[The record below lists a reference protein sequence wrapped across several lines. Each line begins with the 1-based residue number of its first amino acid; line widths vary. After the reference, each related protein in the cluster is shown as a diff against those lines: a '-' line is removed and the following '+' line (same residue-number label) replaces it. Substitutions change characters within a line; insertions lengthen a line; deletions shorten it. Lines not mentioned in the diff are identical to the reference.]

1 MKFNVTRDKK
11 TMIDFRK
18 WSLFFICVYGIMI
31 YATYINS
38 LFSITASLC
47 LRAMLGFAALD
58 IIINRNIKINSY
70 LIWYSLFILL
80 CGASILFVESNISSA
95 ISVLKTLVVVLG
107 IGVSVT
113 IAVKEKKEIEMV
125 LYCMSIGSVF
135 LMLYLIFSGYVAE
148 YDALNDTTK
157 RFGNELTGNANIFAA
172 IYMIAACASA
182 YIILTN
188 KKKTVKLAFA
198 LAFALQMYG
207 LVLAGSRKNLLIP
220 FFMLY
225 ILFIQKKDKKGRSH
239 LIITTI
245 IGVFVMLL
253 GYYLLMNVPF
263 LYDNIGYRFET
274 VIEYETGNAV
284 SADTSAMVREAMR
297 EKAMVLWTDHPIFG
311 YGLNMFTAVSG
322 FGMYTHNNFLELMC
336 NHGIVGMI
344 LYYSFY
350 GYLLY
355 KLFKNKSQHKMFKY
369 FSIAMVISELIYEYG
384 AITYNGVPN
393 HLILMLIS
401 VFVEKNDEEEAQKG
415 GLKC

>member
-1 MKFNVTRDKK
+1 MKINITRDKK
-11 TMIDFRK
+11 AMIDFRK
-18 WSLFFICVYGIMI
+18 WSLFFICVYAVMM

-38 LFSITASLC
+38 VFSIIASLC
-47 LRAMLGFAALD
+47 LRGMLGFSILY
-58 IIINRNIKINSY
+58 IIINRNVKTNSY
-70 LIWYSLFILL
+70 IIWYSLFIVF
-80 CGASILFVESNISSA
+80 CGASILFVSNVSSA
-95 ISVLKTLVVVLG
+95 ISVFKTLVVVLG

-148 YDALNDTTK
+148 YDALNDPTK

-188 KKKTVKLAFA
+188 KKKKVKIAFA
-198 LAFALQMYG
+198 LAFVLQMYG

-239 LIITTI
+239 WIITTI

-274 VIEYETGNAV
+274 VIEYETGNAA

-311 YGLNMFTAVSG
+311 YGLNMFTDVSG

-393 HLILMLIS
+393 HLMLMLIS
-401 VFVEKNDEEEAQKG
+401 IFAGKTDNEEIQNG
-415 GLKC
+415 GLEC